1 VAGASRAY
9 RSGIALTM
17 QVVVAHSEARTR
29 ERLARVLERAGQH
42 VQRAAT
48 ADEALAACRAG
59 THVAVVDVRLCHDGP
74 GGLLRRIKADADAF
88 GTAVVLLERDEL
100 DLEAASAA
108 LRRGVQD
115 FLVEP
120 VGDGELLAR
129 VTAAGRTKVL
139 QEELFEQTRRLEGM
153 IFEDALTGLANR
165 RYILTQLG
173 SQVSAARRHGRPL
186 SAAIVDIDHFKAVN
200 DLHGHQAG
208 DSVLIAVAAALN
220 GHLRAEDQIGRLGG
234 EEFLIVLPDT
244 DAEAV
249 ERVTDKLRCE
259 VGRASIAHD
268 GHALAVTV
276 SIGMATWCDDELPEE
291 LLRRADHALY
301 AAKAAGRDRALS
313 APATVPRRT

>member
-1 VAGASRAY
+1 
-9 RSGIALTM
+9 M
-17 QVVVAHSEARTR
+17 QVIVAHGNPDMR
-29 ERLARVLERAGQH
+29 ERLAAALVGAGH
-42 VQRAAT
+42 DVTIAAST
-48 ADEALAACRAG
+48 GDAVAACRA
-59 THVAVVDVRLCHDGP
+59 ARADVVLADSALP
-74 GGLLRRIKADADAF
+74 GDEGARALLRAIKGDPDAF
-88 GTAVVLLERDEL
+88 ATAVVVVAPGDPG
-100 DLEAASAA
+100 AAPTGDAI
-108 LRRGVQD
+108 RRGAQD
-115 FLVEP
+115 VLVEP
-120 VGDGELLAR
+120 FGDGELVAR

-186 SAAIVDIDHFKAVN
+186 SVAIVDIDHFKAVN
-200 DLHGHQAG
+200 DLHGHLAG
-208 DSVLIAVAAALN
+208 DRVLIAVARALG

-234 EEFLIVLPDT
+234 EEFLVVLPDT
-244 DAEAV
+244 DGEAA

-259 VGRASIAHD
+259 VAGAPVEHD
-268 GHALAVTV
+268 GHQLGVTV
-276 SIGMATWCDDELPEE
+276 SIGMATWSDDEPPEE